1 MSMKVIGLDIGFGHT
16 KVVYD
21 EGKFKFPTWIAFWIS
36 TGVEDVKP
44 IEYEGAYY
52 VVGEKARFS
61 GKRIEIAGIDELI
74 KYYPLITKYVLEQ
87 LGIPPK
93 KAMVITGLPPG
104 YAERGKEL
112 TKIFSSMGMK
122 SIIAFQGFGICTD
135 VMDKFPSGLV
145 IDIGFNTVDYLSYS
159 VEEGRL
165 IKEISGT
172 IPNLGVITA
181 VSIFR
186 DLLPTQKGVLKTK
199 PLSGLVNIFLEGRW
213 RGEDL
218 SQYKESA
225 LIQWNEIIK
234 ARLRQELGVLY
245 GEKSDLIVA
254 GGGAYLVRP
263 EVFSADDNAPMEIY
277 IPEEPEF
284 SNARGYYKLG
294 VSSG

>member
-1 MSMKVIGLDIGFGHT
+1 
-16 KVVYD
+16 
-21 EGKFKFPTWIAFWIS
+21 
-36 TGVEDVKP
+36 
-44 IEYEGAYY
+44 EYEGAYY

-93 KAMVITGLPPG
+93 KAIVITGLPPG
-104 YAERGKEL
+104 YADRGKEL
-112 TKIFSSMGMK
+112 TKIFSNMGIK

-135 VMDKFPSGLV
+135 VMDKFPSGLI

-165 IKEISGT
+165 IKELSGT

-186 DLLPTQKGVLKTK
+186 DLLPAQKGVLKTK
-199 PLSGLVNIFLEGRW
+199 PLSGLVNIFLEGKW

-218 SQYKESA
+218 SQYKEKA

-234 ARLRQELGVLY
+234 ARLRQELGILY

-263 EVFSADDNAPMEIY
+263 EVFSADDSAPMDIY
-277 IPEEPEF
+277 IPPEPEF

-294 VSSG
+294 VSGG